1 MLGKCY
7 IFGKYSIFGNCSQ
20 TAAGTLMSNHNRV
33 IRLTQEQFY
42 RYIQNLLSDFS
53 TDKTDISSGF
63 LICEFQLSF
72 VKSQVTKHSIS

>member
-1 MLGKCY
+1 
-7 IFGKYSIFGNCSQ
+7 
-20 TAAGTLMSNHNRV
+20 MSNHNRV

-63 LICEFQLSF
+63 LMCETAS
-72 VKSQVTKHSIS
+72 K